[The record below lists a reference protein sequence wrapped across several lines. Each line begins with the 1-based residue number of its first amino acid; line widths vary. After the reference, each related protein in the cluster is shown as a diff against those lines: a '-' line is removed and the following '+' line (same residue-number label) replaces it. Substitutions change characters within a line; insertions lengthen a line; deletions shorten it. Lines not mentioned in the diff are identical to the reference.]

1 MKQERLTLTIVTPEK
16 TVISGKAVD
25 SVTLPSFGGEMG
37 ILPGHASYVVQLKE
51 GILRYHDGPHR
62 EIFAVLSGF
71 AEIHLNKV
79 MILAEAA
86 ELATEVDEERAKQA
100 YRKAKESVNARGADL
115 DLDEANAA
123 LRRAAARLK
132 AAELKKST
140 RR

>member
-1 MKQERLTLTIVTPEK
+1 MEQQRLILTIVTPEK
-16 TVISGKAVD
+16 TVIAGKAVD
-25 SVTLPSFGGEMG
+25 SVALPSFGGEMG

-51 GILRYHDGPHR
+51 GILRYSDGPHR

-71 AEIHLNKV
+71 AEIHLDKV

-86 ELATEVDEERAKQA
+86 ELAAEVDEERAKQA

-115 DLDEANAA
+115 DVDEANAA

-132 AAELKKST
+132 AAEVRKK
-140 RR
+140 RA

>member
-1 MKQERLTLTIVTPEK
+1 MEQQRLILTIVTPEK

-25 SVTLPSFGGEMG
+25 AVTLPSFDGEMG

-86 ELATEVDEERAKQA
+86 ELATEVDEERA
-100 YRKAKESVNARGADL
+100 R
-115 DLDEANAA
+115 
-123 LRRAAARLK
+123 
-132 AAELKKST
+132 
-140 RR
+140 